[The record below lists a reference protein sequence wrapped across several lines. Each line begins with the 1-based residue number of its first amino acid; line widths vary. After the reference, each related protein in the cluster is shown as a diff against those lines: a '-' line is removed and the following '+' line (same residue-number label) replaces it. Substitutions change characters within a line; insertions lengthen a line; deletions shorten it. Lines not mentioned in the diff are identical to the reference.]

1 MLNCFGEKCEI
12 NGYILLISVFC
23 CSGDNHVHSSFFL
36 KRTHNTQGACITA
49 CAVPCRALAGDVV
62 RATPVNLC
70 PSLFAADSCK
80 SYTDDKNVYQPSRS
94 CWGFQFCCGTCSNRY
109 CCSDKFKELDDDAQE
124 KWCVEKTRKTT
135 PVVTSHTTTVI
146 NAPYPQQPVPT
157 QVYQGA
163 PYPSGYQPV
172 PVPVQPAYGSQPM
185 STVPYPA
192 QPYPSPGYPSQNPGP
207 PPPYQ
212 EAGPGKP
219 YPPAP
224 LPYSQ
229 AGYSGG
235 QPSYSLQPPTA
246 PLAETTQPAYNP
258 AYVEPPKTGY

>member
-1 MLNCFGEKCEI
+1 MSVAVTA
-12 NGYILLISVFC
+12 LL
-23 CSGDNHVHSSFFL
+23 
-36 KRTHNTQGACITA
+36 
-49 CAVPCRALAGDVV
+49 ALSA
-62 RATPVNLC
+62 ALL
-70 PSLFAADSCK
+70 SAAAADSCK

-124 KWCVEKTRKTT
+124 KCSFTGYMKQSNTAIIASGLFSLAILIILIISCCVCPCCCIYKMCRKPSR

-212 EAGPGKP
+212 EAGPA